1 MKAAAFCSCLFFIHN
16 YLTPLLCILVSTNY
30 ETENNS
36 NFSNKIIHMN
46 SLLEHEYLL
55 TSSEVN
61 KFLLVTLLCGLIG
74 AEREYRSKSAG
85 LKTMIM
91 IGLGSTL
98 FTILSI
104 KIGLNGQDR
113 IASNIVTGIGF
124 LGAGVIFK
132 EENRV
137 KGLTTACVIWIVAA
151 IGMAVGSGYYE
162 QAIGVTIV
170 VLLALIIFP
179 FIEDIGDRRFTKRE
193 YRVVRKYEEKTLYQ
207 IEQNFKENKLK
218 ALPGKHEMDN
228 GFITSRWSAI
238 GKPKDHKLFVEKMLK
253 DKNIISFD
261 F

>member
-1 MKAAAFCSCLFFIHN
+1 MESFFESSHF
-16 YLTPLLCILVSTNY
+16 LTQT
-30 ETENNS
+30 
-36 NFSNKIIHMN
+36 
-46 SLLEHEYLL
+46 
-55 TSSEVN
+55 EVN
-61 KFLLVTLLCGLIG
+61 KFLLATLLCGLIG

-104 KIGLNGQDR
+104 KIGLTSHDR

-151 IGMAVGSGYYE
+151 IGMAVGSGFYE
-162 QAIGVTIV
+162 QAIGVTGV
-170 VLLALIIFP
+170 VLLALFTFP
-179 FIEDIGDRRFTKRE
+179 FIEEIGDRRFTKRN
-193 YRVVRKYEEKTLYQ
+193 YRIVKKHEPHTVNTYEELFVRY
-207 IEQNFKENKLK
+207 KLK
-218 ALPGKHEMDN
+218 AQRGKQELAN
-228 GFITSRWSAI
+228 GMITGNWTAV
-238 GKPKDHKLFVEKMLK
+238 GKPANHQKFVEDMLK
-253 DKNIISFD
+253 DRDIIEFD